1 MGVGGRERVADR
13 NMKLTKIR
21 RSSLVE
27 TDGGELKFFRFKVM
41 CLWLAQVVDKTG
53 C

>member
-1 MGVGGRERVADR
+1 MGGGRERVADR

-27 TDGGELKFFRFKVM
+27 TDGGELKFFKVM